1 VSRAMATFLGHCVAS
16 RANVMVVGPAD
27 TTGVLLGALAAAASA
42 DDRMLTLQP
51 VDEIFGLT
59 ASPPCLR
66 LPDTGDRGARVV
78 RAAGSVRPD
87 RLIVSPFAG
96 HVAAETM
103 SLIGEGA
110 DGVVVGVLAP
120 SLRAAMDR
128 IVPDLMAARPGMTRD
143 AATSWLSGSFAV
155 AIEAAKLRDGR
166 DRVLRISEFCAV
178 EGEQFVARDIFTF
191 APERTAAGGSVE
203 GVFSASGVV
212 PRLAEELAARGIAID
227 SGLFKRERG

>member
-1 VSRAMATFLGHCVAS
+1 
-16 RANVMVVGPAD
+16 
-27 TTGVLLGALAAAASA
+27 
-42 DDRMLTLQP
+42 
-51 VDEIFGLT
+51 
-59 ASPPCLR
+59 
-66 LPDTGDRGARVV
+66 
-78 RAAGSVRPD
+78 
-87 RLIVSPFAG
+87 
-96 HVAAETM
+96 M